1 MADLHP
7 TTHLQAAAWVPDDDP
22 ERPWEVAAELAAD
35 WIWEHSK
42 LEGVTGSAAPIGDRL

>member
-22 ERPWEVAAELAAD
+22 ERPWDEAAALAAD
-35 WIWEHSK
+35 WIWERAPMRTTVSSRRR
-42 LEGVTGSAAPIGDRL
+42 TTAAS